1 LRWCLRPIQR
11 QQDRSV
17 CLSSAGGVSWSPQ
30 QSLRAEEGGSP
41 IHILTGLFLVCLAV
55 TLTVSGLVL
64 VQRLVPIGVRQQHN
78 DVAGFIYAVLGV
90 AYAVLLGLVLIAVWE
105 QWDAAKITA
114 DDEASEV
121 AEVFWIAHRLPQPQ
135 GRHIQE
141 LTRSYARVVVNEEWP
156 LMEQGKASPKAWDL
170 LDEMR
175 DSIQRLDPS
184 TDAQQVLYDQGLERV
199 HQLADA
205 RRERLL
211 EAQEGIPSILW
222 VVLLV
227 GGVVVVGFT
236 YLFGLE
242 NNTTHVLMV
251 TALALVI
258 CLSLFT
264 IAALN
269 YAYRGDV
276 RVGPDAFEQV
286 LGRFESSD
294 LSDL

>member
-1 LRWCLRPIQR
+1 M
-11 QQDRSV
+11 
-17 CLSSAGGVSWSPQ
+17 
-30 QSLRAEEGGSP
+30 
-41 IHILTGLFLVCLAV
+41 LVA
-55 TLTVSGLVL
+55 VSGLVL

-105 QWDAAKITA
+105 QWETAKITV

-121 AEVFWIAHRLPQPQ
+121 AEVFWVADRLPQPE

-141 LTRSYARVVVNEEWP
+141 LARSYAQVVVEEEWP
-156 LMEQGKASPKAWDL
+156 LMEKGKASPKAWAI
-170 LDEMR
+170 LDDIR

-205 RRERLL
+205 RGERLL
-211 EAQEGIPSILW
+211 EAQEGIPGILW
-222 VVLLV
+222 VVLLI
-227 GGVVVVGFT
+227 GGALTIGFT

-242 NNTTHVLMV
+242 NNTTHTLMV
-251 TALALVI
+251 AALALVI
-258 CLSLFT
+258 CLILFT
-264 IAALN
+264 VAALN
-269 YAYRGDV
+269 YPFRGDV

-286 LGRFESSD
+286 LGRFDSSN